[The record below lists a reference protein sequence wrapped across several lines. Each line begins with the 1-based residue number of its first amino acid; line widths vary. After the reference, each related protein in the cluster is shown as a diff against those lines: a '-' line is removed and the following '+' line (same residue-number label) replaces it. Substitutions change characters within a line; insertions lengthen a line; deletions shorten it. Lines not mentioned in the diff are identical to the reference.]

1 MMTNL
6 EYTIDDAQWQ
16 MLLEQVAKYF
26 DDLTIKRGF
35 QYYKQGA
42 VLSVTMPQADRLRA
56 VVEGAEHYSVS
67 LELPS
72 LEQRSCTCPASKGCK
87 HMTAALLQY
96 AALQERSV
104 PALVNAATAVRAGG
118 AAAAKASSGGKNAV
132 VTMKAARPS
141 VTADELEKMA
151 VSEWHQLFARAMGP
165 INQHARSMHEAREIL
180 AVIHGLKPPLS
191 LLMDQLY
198 ELHAHLFTL
207 EKLVKPAQEDWRH
220 SGLFIG
226 YHTQLAM
233 DELLEVT
240 MRGFAR
246 GLSIAEESE
255 LWPRVTETLHYLR
268 EQMLKEDKSLNCFFK
283 LYHACW
289 RYWLKPNLAEA
300 QRELI
305 EKELQQ
311 LEAAKTEMGSTLSK
325 LPWTFA
331 QSLMY
336 LYLEKDEAAWELL
349 RSAGVLL
356 PGQASLLFEALIQE
370 QAWSRLANWLA
381 ELGPLLGSFRTDE
394 LDGTYGDYWG
404 AVLTHV
410 PDAESRMWTTLVAM
424 LPYSR
429 KLYEDALVAHG
440 KWRQWI
446 DYHMSCGREPL
457 DFRATMLKPIEK
469 DAPELLLPFYHQAV
483 ERYVLL
489 KNRDSYKAAVKLLKR
504 LLKLYRKLKQ
514 EPRWEHFIT
523 AFAARH
529 SRLRALQEELRKG
542 GLLQ

>member
-6 EYTIDDAQWQ
+6 EYAIDDAQWQ
-16 MLLEQVAKYF
+16 LLLENVARYF

-42 VLSVTMPQADRLRA
+42 VQGVTMPREDLLKA
-56 VVEGAEHYSVS
+56 VVEGGEHYSVS

-72 LEQRSCTCPASKGCK
+72 LEQRSCSCPANKGCK
-87 HMTAALLQY
+87 HMIAALLHY

-104 PALVNAATAVRAGG
+104 HAIVNAATAVRAGSSAAG
-118 AAAAKASSGGKNAV
+118 GKNAAAAAKP
-132 VTMKAARPS
+132 TRPT
-141 VTADELEKMA
+141 VAADELEKMA
-151 VSEWHQLFARAMGP
+151 VPAWHQLFARALGP
-165 INQHARSMHEAREIL
+165 ANQHARSMHEAREIL
-180 AVIHGLKPPLS
+180 AILHGLKPELS

-198 ELHAHLFTL
+198 ELHAHLFAL

-220 SGLFIG
+220 SGLFMG

-233 DELLEVT
+233 DEMLDVT
-240 MRGFAR
+240 MRGFAQK
-246 GLSIAEESE
+246 LPISEESE
-255 LWPRVTETLHYLR
+255 LWPRVTETLVYLR
-268 EQMLKEDKSLNCFFK
+268 EQMLKEDKSLNCFSR

-289 RYWLKPNLAEA
+289 RYWMKPNLTGP
-300 QRELI
+300 RRGLI
-305 EKELQQ
+305 EEELAH
-311 LEAAKTEMGSTLSK
+311 LKAAATEMGSSLSK

-331 QSLMY
+331 QCLMY
-336 LYLEKDEAAWELL
+336 LYTGQDEAAWELL
-349 RSAGVLL
+349 RGAGVLL
-356 PGQASLLFEALIQE
+356 PGQASLLFEALQQE
-370 QAWSRLANWLA
+370 EAWSRLADWLV
-381 ELGPLLGSFRTDE
+381 EIGPQLGSFRTDE
-394 LDGTYGDYWG
+394 LATYGDYWG
-404 AVLTHV
+404 AVLTHM
-410 PDAESRMWTTLVAM
+410 PGAEPRMWTTLAAM

-429 KLYEDALVAHG
+429 TLYEDALVAHS
-440 KWRQWI
+440 KWREWM

-457 DFRATMLKPIEK
+457 DFRATQLKPIEK

-514 EPRWEHFIT
+514 EERWEQFMT
-523 AFAARH
+523 AFADRH

-542 GLLQ
+542 DLLP